1 MKKVTPKSKKCDN
14 STLYPNDSLAKQSKD
29 DFFEAVL
36 DCDLATFLSLNQD
49 DMLSKFKS
57 AFSKLDDV
65 DQLRLDNSAL
75 TSQVSAL
82 KKELTIAKL
91 VIADQEIKFRA
102 ERSSAAVAAK
112 VPV

>member
-1 MKKVTPKSKKCDN
+1 
-14 STLYPNDSLAKQSKD
+14 
-29 DFFEAVL
+29 
-36 DCDLATFLSLNQD
+36 
-49 DMLSKFKS
+49 MLSKFKS